1 MFLILLQ
8 LVRNVFPKELSA
20 FQRFNLSM
28 VKANARNVSK
38 GVAIRDASRFIF
50 NARHLGFKI
59 EYISKIDKSTY

>member
-8 LVRNVFPKELSA
+8 LVRNVPKELIA

-38 GVAIRDASRFIF
+38 GVVIRDASRFIF
-50 NARHLGFKI
+50 NARHPGLN
-59 EYISKIDKSTY
+59 